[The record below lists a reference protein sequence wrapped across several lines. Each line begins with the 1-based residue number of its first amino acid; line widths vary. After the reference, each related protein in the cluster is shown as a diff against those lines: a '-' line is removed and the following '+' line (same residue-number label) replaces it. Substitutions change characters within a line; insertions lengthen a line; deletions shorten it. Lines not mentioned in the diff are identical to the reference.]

1 MRPTIKFMLRAAVA
15 FAFATTLAPLVSAQ
29 RSGSA
34 AEARTRILREARE
47 REVRDNEMRERAFD
61 LRMVEVEARRHPAV
75 RHREPRLNIAQIRE
89 DFVRI
94 QVVNYELVDEV
105 RRGDGAGALD
115 LKLVA
120 KSVAEIRKLARR
132 LKDNMALPET
142 ENVFERPQMEV
153 GPEVVQ
159 LKSSLSVLKKLIIGF
174 VNNPIFKEANVVDVQ
189 LSAKAKHDLEDIIE
203 LSEQIKKSSEKLNKL
218 AARSQ

>member
-1 MRPTIKFMLRAAVA
+1 MRPAIKFMLRAAAA
-15 FAFATTLAPLVSAQ
+15 FALATTVAPLVSGQ

-34 AEARTRILREARE
+34 AEARTRVLREARE
-47 REVRDNEMRERAFD
+47 RELRDNEMRERAFD
-61 LRMVEVEARRHPAV
+61 LRMVEEEARRHPAAP
-75 RHREPRLNIAQIRE
+75 RREPRLDIAQIRE

-94 QVVNYELVDEV
+94 QVVNYDLSDAVS
-105 RRGDGAGALD
+105 RSGSGGALD
-115 LKLVA
+115 LKLIA
-120 KSVAEIRKLARR
+120 KSVADIRKRARR

-153 GPEVVQ
+153 GPEVGQ

-174 VNNPIFKEANVVDVQ
+174 VNNPIFREANVVDIQ

-218 AARSQ
+218 TAQK

>member
-1 MRPTIKFMLRAAVA
+1 MLRAAAA
-15 FAFATTLAPLVSAQ
+15 FALATTVAPLVSGQ

-34 AEARTRILREARE
+34 AEARMRVMREARE
-47 REVRDNEMRERAFD
+47 RELRDNEMRERAFD
-61 LRMVEVEARRHPAV
+61 LRMVEEEARRHPAV
-75 RHREPRLNIAQIRE
+75 PRREPKLAIAQIRE

-94 QVVNYELVDEV
+94 QVVNYDLSDALS
-105 RRGDGAGALD
+105 RSSSSGGGSLD
-115 LKLVA
+115 LKFIA
-120 KSVAEIRKLARR
+120 KSVADIKKRARR
-132 LKDNMALPET
+132 LKDNMMLPET

-153 GPEVVQ
+153 APEAGQ

-174 VNNPIFKEANVVDVQ
+174 VNNPIFRETNVVDVQ

-218 AARSQ
+218 TAQK